1 MPNSPR
7 PSIAPES
14 TVGAASGTTVTISCQ
29 ASSRNSAKP
38 CTGRQASLLSVMN
51 MPNELGY
58 SGRMSRYR
66 CLTCKQVF
74 TLRYYRAV
82 KETVM
87 NLREKLIRLAHA
99 KPELR
104 RHLQDLLKTASAPVL
119 LEDAAQP
126 MRIVYNMYKRLVTN
140 GSSIP
145 FETVQE
151 ELDLAGTTL
160 IMQIN
165 KMIRM
170 SAGSA
175 QSQKSITLQ
184 LVTNMLWFLTKLAEV
199 EAHKRGFYLDP
210 AQDDGS
216 RYDQEYDEYL
226 GRN

>member
-1 MPNSPR
+1 
-7 PSIAPES
+7 
-14 TVGAASGTTVTISCQ
+14 
-29 ASSRNSAKP
+29 
-38 CTGRQASLLSVMN
+38 
-51 MPNELGY
+51 
-58 SGRMSRYR
+58 
-66 CLTCKQVF
+66 
-74 TLRYYRAV
+74 
-82 KETVM
+82 M

-160 IMQIN
+160 IMQIK